1 MSLDESKRDIWIASQ
16 NRFSERRASSS
27 DTPLNPPSGGGTSG
41 GMESRIATLEAHM
54 EQVKESLAKLTS
66 VPEDLATLKERTSH
80 LSTKAELHTEI
91 TTQLDRLGTRL
102 QRQVVITGSIFT
114 AILALIT
121 LADRILK

>member
-1 MSLDESKRDIWIASQ
+1 MQ
-16 NRFSERRASSS
+16 RAAA
-27 DTPLNPPSGGGTSG
+27 NGEEPPHLIGGGGGGTSG
-41 GMESRIATLEAHM
+41 GMEPRIATLEAHM
-54 EQVKESLAKLTS
+54 EQVKESLGKLAS

-121 LADRILK
+121 LADRIIK

>member
-1 MSLDESKRDIWIASQ
+1 MNDAPHDLALVRTLKAQAAALEAE
-16 NRFSERRASSS
+16 NER
-27 DTPLNPPSGGGTSG
+27 LKGGGGDGTSG

-54 EQVKESLAKLTS
+54 EQVKESLAKLAS